1 MPLSRRDFLRIAGL
15 AAAGAACG
23 SGGSPA
29 PTRREATEAGRKT
42 LRIAQWSHFIPAY
55 DEWFDNEFTRRW
67 GEEHNVEV
75 VVDHIPFP
83 QLRGRAEAEIGAQR
97 GHDIFSL
104 IIPPAGLADEVI
116 DHRDIIDEIQ
126 AEAGPISPLVDRTVR
141 DEATGRYFAV
151 PEYWVPNV
159 LQYRTDLWAGGSPP
173 DTWADVLEA
182 GPALK
187 AAGHPIGVGISR
199 DHDSTITLLG
209 LMFSH
214 GASIQDAEG
223 NVAINR
229 RATVEAV
236 KIGTEIL
243 RMSESDEI
251 LTWDAASDNRYLTS
265 GKGSLILDP
274 IAAIR
279 TAEKQNP
286 ELAGRVAL
294 APTLAGPRGRY
305 GAIGVIGSYVVW
317 RFSSQPELAH
327 RFLVDLALATRDSF
341 VRSEFY
347 NLPAFPGAVPD
358 LEDLLA
364 APGPP
369 APAGKYAVLADAA
382 AWSTNIGHPRADSPA
397 VEEVFA
403 EFVIPDMFI
412 AAARGELTADEAVA
426 AAEARMVPIFD
437 KWRERGRV

>member
-1 MPLSRRDFLRIAGL
+1 MALSRRDFLRMAGL

-23 SGGSPA
+23 SGGA
-29 PTRREATEAGRKT
+29 PTTTRNAAAEGRRKT
-42 LRIAQWSHFIPAY
+42 LRVAQWSHFIPAY
-55 DEWFDNEFTRRW
+55 DDWFDNEFTRRW
-67 GEEHNVEV
+67 GEEHDVEV

-83 QLRGRAEAEIGAQR
+83 QLRGRAEAEVSTQR
-97 GHDIFSL
+97 GHDIFSFIL
-104 IIPPAGLADEVI
+104 PPPGLADAVI
-116 DHRDIIDEIQ
+116 DHRDIIEEVE
-126 AEAGPISPLVDRTVR
+126 AEAGPISPLIDRTVR
-141 DEATGRYFAV
+141 DPATGRYFAV

-159 LQYRTDLWAGGSPP
+159 VQYRTDLWAGGSPP
-173 DTWADVLEA
+173 DTWADVLRA
-182 GPALK
+182 GPGLK
-187 AAGHPIGVGISR
+187 AAGHPIGLGISR

-243 RMSESDEI
+243 AMSESDEI
-251 LTWDAASDNRYLTS
+251 LSWDAASDNRYLTS

-274 IAAIR
+274 IAAVR

-286 ELAGRVAL
+286 EVGGRIAL
-294 APTLAGPRGRY
+294 APALAGPVGRF

-317 RFSSQPELAH
+317 RFSPRVELAR

-341 VRSEFY
+341 LRSEFY

-358 LEDLLA
+358 LAELLA
-364 APGPP
+364 ADRPSTPE
-369 APAGKYAVLADAA
+369 GKYAVLADAA
-382 AWSTNIGHPRADSPA
+382 AWSTNIGHPRSDSPVA
-397 VEEVFA
+397 EEVFS

-412 AAARGELTADEAVA
+412 AAAKGELTAEEAVA
-426 AAEARMVPIFD
+426 AAEARIQPIFD
-437 KWRERGRV
+437 KWRERGKI